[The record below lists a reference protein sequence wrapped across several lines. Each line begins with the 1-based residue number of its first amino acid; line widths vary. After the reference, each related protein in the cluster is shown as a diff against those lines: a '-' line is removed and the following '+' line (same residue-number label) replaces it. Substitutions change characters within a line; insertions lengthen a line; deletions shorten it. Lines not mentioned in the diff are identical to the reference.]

1 MKDIKKCYIKPT
13 PLYKWPHDCN
23 YIMFVDEN
31 NINNALITVKNRIIK
46 GETVLLD
53 EKYFTITGCIF
64 SRKNY
69 GKAKNILEELKIEY
83 FNDLNICFHSYEI
96 RNRRG
101 SFRMEKNKYNSFK
114 ADLKRCLTHL
124 DYTAI
129 SITINIEDYFL
140 YTKTSLD
147 LYNIAFNFLLE
158 RYVYF
163 IGSTKKTGIIMFE
176 SRGKKEDTHL
186 LNHISQ
192 LMNVTGTEFIKVS
205 ELNNKIKGVF
215 FNPKYTLDKKRTFI
229 GLEVADLTSYPLHK
243 FIKYG
248 YKDEMFEIIEK
259 KLKDYPNYVN
269 KGLKV
274 YPNKK

>member
-1 MKDIKKCYIKPT
+1 MKNKNTCYTKPK
-13 PLYKWPHDCN
+13 PLYKWPLNCD

-31 NINNALITVKNRIIK
+31 NINNALTTVKNRILK
-46 GETVLLD
+46 GETVSPD

-64 SRKNY
+64 SQKDYSKTRSDFEN
-69 GKAKNILEELKIEY
+69 LKIKY
-83 FNDLNICFHSYEI
+83 FNDTNVCLHSYEI

-101 SFRMEKNKYNSFK
+101 IFKLEKNKYDSFK
-114 ADLKRCLTHL
+114 TELKVNLFNSV
-124 DYTAI
+124 YTAI
-129 SITINIEDYFL
+129 SITINIEDYL
-140 YTKTSLD
+140 WYTKTSLD

-186 LNHISQ
+186 LHHISQ
-192 LMNVTGTEFIKVS
+192 LMNVIGTNFISVS

-215 FNPKYTLDKKRTFI
+215 FNPKYTSDKKRTFI
-229 GLEVADLTSYPLHK
+229 GLEIADLTSYPIHK

-248 YKDEMFEIIEK
+248 YKDEIFEIIEK
-259 KLKDYPNYVN
+259 KLKDYPNYIN
-269 KGLKV
+269 KGLKI